1 MLFHGINFHIHFH
14 TLISIDLRM
23 SRKSD
28 LEVNGI
34 STFTVMLLISLEFRH
49 SLIHHIFNGFPWWD
63 AVDE

>member
-34 STFTVMLLISLEFRH
+34 STFTVMLLISLEFRQ
-49 SLIHHIFNGFPWWD
+49 SLIHHIFNGLPWWD